1 MVRDFFISFTS
12 WTLKILAP
20 FIVAK
25 RFEAIDPSKILS
37 VSNPKVF
44 PKNDFL
50 LVPIKTG
57 YPRAQILSILLS
69 NLKFWSKVF
78 PNPIPGFFEPTTVNQ

>member
-1 MVRDFFISFTS
+1 M
-12 WTLKILAP
+12 
-20 FIVAK
+20 VAK

-57 YPRAQILSILLS
+57 YPREQNRSILLS
-69 NLKFWSKVF
+69 NIKFCSRVLGKKRLNRSKFALIKSHVF
-78 PNPIPGFFEPTTVNQ
+78 QASPS